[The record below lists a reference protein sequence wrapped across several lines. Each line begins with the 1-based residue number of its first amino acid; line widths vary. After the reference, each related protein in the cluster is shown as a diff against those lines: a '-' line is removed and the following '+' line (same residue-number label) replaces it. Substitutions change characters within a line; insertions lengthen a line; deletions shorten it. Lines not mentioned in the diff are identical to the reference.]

1 MWVTSSP
8 DTALTPTA
16 VALGNFDGIHRG
28 HEQVI
33 KPILKDAETSQTVVT
48 TPLTADWH
56 YEVERLGLSNL
67 QGNNEGRVSTE
78 NDSFYATVV
87 TFSPHPREFFSGE
100 SRKLLTPPVEKV
112 QQLSRLG
119 VEQLVLLPFDRDLA
133 SLSPE
138 QFVEKILVQQLNV
151 KRVSVGQDFRFGH
164 RRAGTSMDLKAIAAS
179 YGIDV
184 TIVSLETCHG
194 ERISSSIIRQSLLDG
209 DISQANRLLG
219 RPYSLTGVVVKGQ
232 QLGRTIGFPT
242 ANIELPPEKFLPRQG
257 VYCVEVWLSS
267 LPSSTIPQAAVMN
280 IGQRPTVNGSSL
292 TVEIHLLDW
301 SEGLYGQT
309 LTVNLQQ
316 FLRPEQKFA
325 SLEALKAQIQ
335 ADCAAARDFFRHRRS

>member
-33 KPILKDAETSQTVVT
+33 RPVLKDTEASQTVAT
-48 TPLTADWH
+48 TPPTGDWQH
-56 YEVERLGLSNL
+56 EIDCLGLPNL
-67 QGNNEGRVSTE
+67 KGNKEGRLSTG
-78 NDSFYATVV
+78 NDCVYSTVATF
-87 TFSPHPREFFSGE
+87 TPHPREFFSGE
-100 SRKLLTPPVEKV
+100 RWKLLTPPVEKV
-112 QQLSRLG
+112 QQLGRLG
-119 VEQLVLLPFDRDLA
+119 VEQLVLLPFDQELA

-179 YGIDV
+179 YDIDV

-219 RPYSLTGVVVKGQ
+219 RPYSLTGMVVKGQ

-267 LPSSTIPQAAVMN
+267 LLSSTVPQAAVMN

-301 SEGLYGQT
+301 SDDLYGQT